1 MGKLIK
7 TVTIDNDTQ
16 DIVEEVTDVIEL
28 SEMPWRKY
36 LKMKNYN
43 KDRYKMCEV
52 CIAEQKRKYK
62 GETPIICNGLRDYKT
77 SLKAKFDEN
86 IIDSIVAEL
95 SEEEFEELQ
104 ALFNPFDWFRVH
116 MTDKSKAQLFLII
129 QLICK

>member
-43 KDRYKMCEV
+43 KDRYKMCEI

-86 IIDSIVAEL
+86 RIPS
-95 SEEEFEELQ
+95 
-104 ALFNPFDWFRVH
+104 
-116 MTDKSKAQLFLII
+116 
-129 QLICK
+129 